1 MFKLHHGH
9 KPSSTPAKDA
19 GSSYGPRRH
28 ASCLPVSTALKV
40 QCSLQSYPNSTQGT
54 AWDRAQVPQ
63 AVRSQPAKQ
72 LHRLPLQFFG
82 LPFASS
88 LGFSGSASEGAAAS
102 SSYCGAMMNGSFGRW
117 QRSTQHRNLYEHDHN
132 SKMFELLRPVTLFCC
147 TWDAL
152 ELGSCVGG
160 ETMGWEAAKCSN
172 AFLAGA
178 APARAPAKCTTVVAP
193 YTLHCTT

>member
-1 MFKLHHGH
+1 MPAKVL
-9 KPSSTPAKDA
+9 KDAEPSSCSNCTMDTNRRQHQQKMPGQATDHGGTPRA
-19 GSSYGPRRH
+19 
-28 ASCLPVSTALKV
+28 CLISTALKV

-72 LHRLPLQFFG
+72 LHRLPLHFFG

-117 QRSTQHRNLYEHDHN
+117 QCSTQHRNVDEHDHN
-132 SKMFELLRPVTLFCC
+132 SKMLSCC
-147 TWDAL
+147 
-152 ELGSCVGG
+152 VQ
-160 ETMGWEAAKCSN
+160 
-172 AFLAGA
+172 
-178 APARAPAKCTTVVAP
+178 
-193 YTLHCTT
+193 